1 MIELTLIN
9 QSKKPLPRA
18 FLKAWV
24 ADLEKALRA
33 RRVRIPAGA
42 ELTLVFM
49 DPRPAK
55 ALNLE
60 YRGRA
65 YATDVL
71 SFTSETPLGDLVMCP
86 QVLERQAKE
95 HDLSFREEL
104 GYMVIHG
111 VLHLLGYDHEINERD
126 AKVMFTLQDAIFEK
140 LCAQRVF

>member
-1 MIELTLIN
+1 MIELNLIN

-24 ADLEKALRA
+24 ADVERALRA
-33 RRVRIPAGA
+33 RRVKLPRAA
-42 ELTLVFM
+42 ELSIVFM
-49 DPRPAK
+49 DPGPAK

-71 SFTSETPLGDLVMCP
+71 SFQNEEPLGDLVLCP
-86 QVLERQAKE
+86 QVLERQARE
-95 HDLSFREEL
+95 HELSFREEL

-111 VLHLLGYDHEINERD
+111 MLHLLGFDHETNERD
-126 AKVMFTLQDAIFEK
+126 AKKMFTLQDAIFEK
-140 LCAQRVF
+140 LRASL